1 MPQIGLRSPP
11 EAPPWVKGTLKWTL
25 IHPNNTLQCLAQEP
39 FNCNVISWSIWNSG
53 HIEFS
58 EYWVAYH
65 CIFERRYPSLEP
77 FHSQP
82 YTQGFKFKKNIIHRD
97 CSRSISPCQH
107 MCAKK
112 FCKLFFLANSNV
124 YMMSTFRQ
132 KYFPTHYIY
141 CYLSWLLLLS
151 PLSSGNVG
159 DVVAGA
165 KECWP
170 TRFGSVPRL
179 FTPSSTA
186 VQAQLLTIDDHHGH
200 HCYQWL
206 SLTINMNHCYQQSSL
221 KEKMRNALETWS
233 MWLWLLEI
241 NR

>member
-1 MPQIGLRSPP
+1 MSQNFDLPIYHPP
-11 EAPPWVKGTLKWTL
+11 NTSRL
-25 IHPNNTLQCLAQEP
+25 IT
-39 FNCNVISWSIWNSG
+39 WS
-53 HIEFS
+53 
-58 EYWVAYH
+58 
-65 CIFERRYPSLEP
+65 
-77 FHSQP
+77 
-82 YTQGFKFKKNIIHRD
+82 
-97 CSRSISPCQH
+97 SPCQH
-107 MCAKK
+107 ICANK
-112 FCKLFFLANSNV
+112 FWKLFFITNSNV
-124 YMMSTFRQ
+124 YMMSKFRQ

-141 CYLSWLLLLS
+141 CYLSRLLLLS

-206 SLTINMNHCYQQSSL
+206 SLTSTWIIATSNHHWKKKS
-221 KEKMRNALETWS
+221 EM
-233 MWLWLLEI
+233 LWRLDQCDSGYWI
-241 NR
+241 